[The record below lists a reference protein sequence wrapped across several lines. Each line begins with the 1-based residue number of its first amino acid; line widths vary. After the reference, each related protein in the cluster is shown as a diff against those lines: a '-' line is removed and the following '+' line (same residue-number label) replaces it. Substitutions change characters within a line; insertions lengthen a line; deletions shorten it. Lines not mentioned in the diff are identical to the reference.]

1 MRVLLVDDHEIVWN
15 GTRLLLER
23 MAADIE
29 PGEPFHFEAVR
40 DAEAACAL
48 DADALRSGAARLPP
62 AGAVRPGR
70 AACGQGAT

>member
-29 PGEPFHFEAVR
+29 PGVPFHFEAVR
-40 DAEAACAL
+40 DAEAAPSRSSRRAIRSP
-48 DADALRSGAARLPP
+48 ARPPTLRMQTAR
-62 AGAVRPGR
+62 
-70 AACGQGAT
+70 